1 MLLLTLAIGF
11 VMAMLDVTAV
21 NTALSDIAADLHT
34 PLEGLVWVLD
44 GYTLTFAALLLA
56 GGGLADRYG
65 PKAVYES
72 GLAVFLLGSI
82 GCALAPDA
90 NMLVAARLLQG
101 VGAALFMPSSLSL
114 LTHASADEGRR
125 ARMVAVWSAIVGC
138 AAASGPLLGG
148 ILIQAFGWRSIFW
161 VNVPVGLVG
170 IVMARMLLA
179 APAGQRRAM
188 PLASHILGA
197 LALAGLSY
205 VLIEGPV
212 LGWQDRS
219 VLAAALSAA
228 GLMLV
233 LTLSERVA
241 LHPILPRALLQ
252 RSGFTAAIGVGFLI
266 NFGVFGQ
273 LFLLSL
279 FLQQAHGASALE
291 TGLQLMPTMV
301 ASTIT
306 NFAAGRVIVRR
317 GARIPLLG
325 GLGVAALCAA
335 LLAAARADT
344 PVWLVLA
351 GCVLLFFAVG
361 LAIPAMTTTVLK
373 AAGRSYA
380 NTASAALN
388 ANRQVGALVGV
399 AAVGTFLH
407 LLPGWDQRLA
417 FSFGAIAIAYALA
430 CALVYRK
437 IREPRNEESGVSY
450 ENDITQRPYDV
461 LPDSPGG
468 HRAARPILPGSGNGG
483 AA

>member
-21 NTALSDIAADLHT
+21 NTALSDIAADLHA

-65 PKAVYES
+65 PKTVYES
-72 GLAVFLLGSI
+72 GLAVFLLGSV

-101 VGAALFMPSSLSL
+101 LGAALFMPSSLSL
-114 LTHASADEGRR
+114 LTHAAGDEGRR

-138 AAASGPLLGG
+138 AAACGPLLGG
-148 ILIQAFGWRSIFW
+148 ALVQAFGWRSIFW
-161 VNVPVGLVG
+161 LNVPVGLAG
-170 IVMARMLLA
+170 IAMARMLIV
-179 APAGQRRAM
+179 APAAQARAM
-188 PLASHILGA
+188 PLASHGLGA
-197 LALAGLSY
+197 LALAALSY
-205 VLIEGPV
+205 LLIEGPV
-212 LGWQDRS
+212 LGWQNS
-219 VLAAALSAA
+219 GVIAAALAAA
-228 GLMLV
+228 V
-233 LTLSERVA
+233 LALALLRRERVA
-241 LHPILPRALLQ
+241 AHPILPRGLLQ
-252 RSGFTAAIGVGFLI
+252 RPGFSAAIGTGFLI

-301 ASTIT
+301 ASTVT
-306 NFAAGRVIVRR
+306 NFAAGRVIERFGVRL
-317 GARIPLLG
+317 PLLG
-325 GLGVAALCAA
+325 GLALAALCAA
-335 LLAAARADT
+335 LLAWAGAAT
-344 PVWLVLA
+344 PLWLVMT
-351 GCVLLFFAVG
+351 GCVLLFFAIG
-361 LAIPAMTTTVLK
+361 LAIPAMTTTVIR
-373 AAGRSYA
+373 AAGRGYA

-399 AAVGTFLH
+399 AAVGTALH
-407 LLPGWDQRLA
+407 LLPAWDQRLA

-430 CALVYRK
+430 GLLVYRR

-450 ENDITQRPYDV
+450 ENDITHRPYD
-461 LPDSPGG
+461 LRSPGR
-468 HRAARPILPGSGNGG
+468 HRAAQSFLPGSGEGG
-483 AA
+483 AAG